1 MKGTRTPASKRKE
14 SDSVPWVERVR
25 KWSLVFPRDLI
36 PRIQRAAR
44 RKGVTYSQFV
54 VAAVEA
60 ALSED
65 NKR

>member
-1 MKGTRTPASKRKE
+1 MKGTRTSVLRRNDT
-14 SDSVPWVERVR
+14 DSVPWVDRVR